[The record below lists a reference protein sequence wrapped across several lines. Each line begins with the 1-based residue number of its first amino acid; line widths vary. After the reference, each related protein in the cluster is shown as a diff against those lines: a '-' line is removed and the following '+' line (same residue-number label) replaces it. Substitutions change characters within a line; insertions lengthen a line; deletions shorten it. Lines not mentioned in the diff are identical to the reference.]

1 MGMNLDSHIGECYI
15 ILNADSLQAECSEWA
30 PTTASAAFLFSPE
43 SRNFSI
49 GFVLSAP
56 IVLGEMKLEFVI
68 CPAIRSIWDEGGL
81 VKLHILRGVIYEMKN
96 EFTEKRK
103 FYIWR

>member
-68 CPAIRSIWDEGGL
+68 CPAIRPIWDGGTCE
-81 VKLHILRGVIYEMKN
+81 IAY
-96 EFTEKRK
+96 FTGRN
-103 FYIWR
+103 I